1 MYNGTGNRA
10 ENYENTE
17 EKNMWHEGTIGVPK
31 GNGKYTVVHYWVKAY
46 DESSQYGI
54 EGGRISKLTLK
65 VEGKVIYNY
74 DRGED
79 VPPQNEAAEMALAIL
94 MHEYN

>member
-10 ENYENTE
+10 ENYEKAE

-31 GNGKYTVVHYWVKAY
+31 GDGKYTFVHYWVKAY
-46 DESSQYGI
+46 DEGSQYGI
-54 EGGRISKLTLK
+54 DGGRISKLTLK
-65 VEGKVIYNY
+65 ISGEVVYNY
-74 DRGED
+74 DRGLD